1 MLNTRASKH
10 HSSHTIKINVFPM
23 GILGGAYSM
32 YGFLQH
38 VIDIKPETKAA
49 QPSGQELT
57 ETATVGLQHGKGR
70 GGRRGPIGTS
80 MPPY

>member
-1 MLNTRASKH
+1 MYKGVGGREGGGEGGGGRAGEFSE
-10 HSSHTIKINVFPM
+10 
-23 GILGGAYSM
+23 
-32 YGFLQH
+32 
-38 VIDIKPETKAA
+38 PETQVA

-57 ETATVGLQHGKGR
+57 EIATVGLDHGKGR

>member
-1 MLNTRASKH
+1 MGGREGGGEGGGRRVGG
-10 HSSHTIKINVFPM
+10 SS
-23 GILGGAYSM
+23 
-32 YGFLQH
+32 
-38 VIDIKPETKAA
+38 KPETKAA

-57 ETATVGLQHGKGR
+57 ETATVGPQHGKGR

>member
-1 MLNTRASKH
+1 MYKG
-10 HSSHTIKINVFPM
+10 V
-23 GILGGAYSM
+23 GGQEGGGEGGGGRVG
-32 YGFLQH
+32 GFSES
-38 VIDIKPETKAA
+38 ETQAA

-57 ETATVGLQHGKGR
+57 ETATVNLDHGKVR

>member
-1 MLNTRASKH
+1 MYKGVGGWEGGGRVVAGGGREGGGGRAGE
-10 HSSHTIKINVFPM
+10 SS
-23 GILGGAYSM
+23 
-32 YGFLQH
+32 
-38 VIDIKPETKAA
+38 KPETKAA

-57 ETATVGLQHGKGR
+57 ETATVGPQYGKGR

>member
-1 MLNTRASKH
+1 MGGRGEGRA
-10 HSSHTIKINVFPM
+10 
-23 GILGGAYSM
+23 GGFS
-32 YGFLQH
+32 
-38 VIDIKPETKAA
+38 KPETQAA

-57 ETATVGLQHGKGR
+57 ETATVDLDHDKGR

>member
-1 MLNTRASKH
+1 MFDTCRAKGQGDAQFGWWWEGGSSK
-10 HSSHTIKINVFPM
+10 
-23 GILGGAYSM
+23 L
-32 YGFLQH
+32 
-38 VIDIKPETKAA
+38 ETTAA

-57 ETATVGLQHGKGR
+57 ETATVGPQHGKGQ